1 MTISL
6 STGFCFPTST
16 PGEFQAFSC
25 NSAAITTSTFR
36 DAACTDV
43 ISTSTT
49 SPPLNYCFATDVDD
63 DGYINADTGAWD
75 SNKFTCTTGYPQNTL
90 SAASVSRKVFGGAGC
105 SNSNMIKAQFGLQD
119 SCYTNYNGTNYTS
132 FVYDNPYRYNFD
144 EANCNPG
151 NLVETIYLPLDSC
164 SDEDGT
170 SVSYAIYGTTA
181 TGSNGSDSGVSTD
194 KLAIGIVFSFIGG
207 AIVTGL
213 GVFMWLRR
221 AKSVPLGSKADH
233 ASNL

>member
-1 MTISL
+1 MKKLFSVK
-6 STGFCFPTST
+6 SCSHFC
-16 PGEFQAFSC
+16 
-25 NSAAITTSTFR
+25 
-36 DAACTDV
+36 
-43 ISTSTT
+43 
-49 SPPLNYCFATDVDD
+49 LCF
-63 DGYINADTGAWD
+63 
-75 SNKFTCTTGYPQNTL
+75 FLFFLQTL
-90 SAASVSRKVFGGAGC
+90 LFCVF
-105 SNSNMIKAQFGLQD
+105 
-119 SCYTNYNGTNYTS
+119 
-132 FVYDNPYRYNFD
+132 V
-144 EANCNPG
+144 
-151 NLVETIYLPLDSC
+151 DSC

-213 GVFMWLRR
+213 GVFMWFRR